1 MDRTTCNGGNEVG
14 LTKIFGLAESFAE
27 ILVQVG
33 GERHGWNVARTPNSL
48 VILSS
53 FCHRL
58 SLCFY
63 GIRRITPVHIGSMIV
78 PPRHM
83 AKIKYHSITSLN
95 TFLLLAPALLYFETV
110 GILSSRK
117 IVESDISGRF
127 EGSSPRR
134 SSRCKPH
141 PAPRRNKQPYRTG
154 SP

>member
-1 MDRTTCNGGNEVG
+1 M
-14 LTKIFGLAESFAE
+14 S
-27 ILVQVG
+27 
-33 GERHGWNVARTPNSL
+33 ERK
-48 VILSS
+48 ILSKIL
-53 FCHRL
+53 RL
-58 SLCFY
+58 DKYIYIDLINLDNALQK
-63 GIRRITPVHIGSMIV
+63 GIFIYIT
-78 PPRHM
+78 
-83 AKIKYHSITSLN
+83 ITSLN
-95 TFLLLAPALLYFETV
+95 TFPLLAPALLYFETV